1 MRKYMVIGGAGYIG
15 SHMTKLL
22 CDNGESVLV
31 VDNLSTGKAKL
42 VDERAKLVVC
52 DIRNKEE
59 LRKIFKEHDIDGI
72 YHFAADSQVGESM
85 LNPLKYYNNNVG
97 GLITLLEVMEEY
109 KVRNIVFSSTAAVYG
124 EKEVMPIKV
133 DDSTEPTNPY
143 GETKLAMEKIFK
155 WVSKSS
161 DINYAALRYFNVAG
175 ADSSGAIGELH
186 DPETHLIPIII
197 DVALGNREKISI
209 YGDDYPTEDGTC
221 IRDYIHVSDL
231 VNAHLL
237 AMNHIE
243 KENVSNTYNLGYG
256 HGYSVKEIIESVER
270 VTGTTINSV
279 VEGRRA
285 GDPAELIA
293 DNEKIVNTLDW
304 KPKSNDIDLII
315 SSAYNF
321 HKENNK

>member
-22 CDNGESVLV
+22 CDNGESVVV

-42 VDERAKLVVC
+42 VDERATLVVC

-59 LRKIFKEHDIDGI
+59 LSKVFEVHDIDGI

-85 LNPLKYYNNNVG
+85 LNPIKYYNNNVG

-124 EKEVMPIKV
+124 EKEIMPIKV
-133 DDSTEPTNPY
+133 DDSTNPTNPY

-175 ADSSGAIGELH
+175 ADSSGTIGELH

-270 VTGTTINSV
+270 VTGTTIKSE

-285 GDPAELIA
+285 GDPAELVA
-293 DNEKIVNTLDW
+293 DNEKIVRTLDW
-304 KPKSNDIDLII
+304 QPKFNDIDLII
-315 SSAYNF
+315 GSAYKF
-321 HKENNK
+321 HKNNK